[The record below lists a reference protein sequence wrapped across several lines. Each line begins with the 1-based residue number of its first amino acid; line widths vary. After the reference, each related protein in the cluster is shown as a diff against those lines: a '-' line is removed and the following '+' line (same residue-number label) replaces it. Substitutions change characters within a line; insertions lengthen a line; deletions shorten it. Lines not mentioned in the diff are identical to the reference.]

1 MENQHTV
8 ICFGKNHAGTLGIID
23 YGGILNNVTF
33 DFPLLQLTETDSIL
47 GADVFTH
54 IVKFVSSKQLTEA
67 VERLKKDYT
76 QCINRS
82 KQKSSL
88 LTEMP
93 QEWAVP
99 SVKIEN
105 KLEELFSQ
113 KWLSATWENFVEC
126 LKSYSNYEK

>member
-1 MENQHTV
+1 ML
-8 ICFGKNHAGTLGIID
+8 GHAAVHIFAHIIK
-23 YGGILNNVTF
+23 
-33 DFPLLQLTETDSIL
+33 S
-47 GADVFTH
+47 
-54 IVKFVSSKQLTEA
+54 VSSNQLTEA
-67 VERLKKDYT
+67 VERLEKDYL

-82 KQKSSL
+82 KQQSRL

-99 SVKIEN
+99 AVKIEN

-113 KWLSATWENFVEC
+113 KWLSDTWENFVEC